1 MCISGGLVETYVI
14 EMLKYAKNQHM
25 TKQNLKDAK
34 VIVTLVYK
42 KEGGLLEKIITGKNK
57 AIVSGLKIIDKH
69 ISEMN
74 NRIVYIKKIKVDY

>member
-1 MCISGGLVETYVI
+1 MHVAGGLVETYAI
-14 EMLKYAKNQHM
+14 EMLKYAKDQRM

-42 KEGGLLEKIITGKNK
+42 KEEGLLEKNITVKNK

-74 NRIVYIKKIKVDY
+74 NRMVYIKKIKVDY